1 MDTVSHD
8 KKERINIRL
17 KSSVKGLIE
26 RAAGFEGKTVSHFI
40 LTSAL
45 ERAEKTVKDHEM
57 MTLNTINSRSFFDAV
72 AAPVRFNRRLTE
84 ALEEHDR
91 RVVSK

>member
-1 MDTVSHD
+1 MNTVSHD
-8 KKERINIRL
+8 KKARINIRL
-17 KSSVKGLIE
+17 DSSVKGLIE

-45 ERAEKTVKDHEM
+45 ERAEKTVKEHEM
-57 MTLNTINSRSFFDAV
+57 MTLNAINSRSFFDAV
-72 AAPVRFNRRLTE
+72 AAPVRFNRRLTD